1 MVDKIATVVDPWS
14 ISNGGNLMND
24 DRFDSK
30 KGDAPYV
37 PPAFRPRH
45 EQPRREMA
53 SPPPPMNPMSRIEF
67 ERLFGGRVLAWI
79 GGFATLLGIVFL
91 MRSAVDSS
99 WFTEEVRTLMAGF
112 GSLLLLAIGVWLH
125 ERKGRLE
132 AARIAVAVAIPGLF
146 ATAVVA
152 TQAYELVSP
161 VIGLEAAALIGV
173 LGVFIA
179 VRWSSMLVGSVGMLG
194 ALAAPM
200 LVGTGTDGASIAFV
214 ALALAASVGVLLW
227 QRWDWL
233 ALGAFAVS
241 APQLVSWLY
250 EEGFI
255 SFEGSIDPTRSVPLM
270 LAVLVGFWVLY
281 AAAAFGYELRT
292 RGEER
297 LPVSSWLLLLCS
309 SVLVVIAGGI
319 VIGDDSVA
327 LDAWIFGFAAVHLLL
342 GGAAIRFGVHR
353 EIGSLLIGG
362 GIGLSTFGLA
372 NAFDGPTLV
381 AAWAAMAAALAYLA
395 TRVDRTPSATLSDGQ
410 RLLIGALGFVG
421 LAVAHTL
428 VVEAPPYAIVE
439 GVDELGAAL
448 VAIACCA
455 GAALACWHWGRE
467 IEPRVATVMGFIGAG
482 GFVYLGSVAIIDLIG
497 DNVSGEA
504 REIGQAWLSAFW
516 TATGLV
522 SVIWGMVRRAPKARL
537 GGLAL
542 LMVAIA
548 KVWTYDLSELEELAR
563 ALSFVA
569 LGLLL
574 LGGAF
579 AYQRFLPKEEGEEP
593 REETDEREPQA
604 YL

>member
-1 MVDKIATVVDPWS
+1 MEAA
-14 ISNGGNLMND
+14 MND
-24 DRFDSK
+24 DNL
-30 KGDAPYV
+30 
-37 PPAFRPRH
+37 
-45 EQPRREMA
+45 
-53 SPPPPMNPMSRIEF
+53 SPLSRIEF

-79 GGFATLLGIVFL
+79 GGLATLLGIVFL

-112 GSLLLLAIGVWLH
+112 GSLLLLMIGVWLH
-125 ERKGRLE
+125 EKKGHLE

-152 TQAYELVSP
+152 TQAYDLVSP
-161 VIGLEAAALIGV
+161 VIGLEAAALIGM

-200 LVGTGTDGASIAFV
+200 LVGTATDGASIAFV

-255 SFEGSIDPTRSVPLM
+255 SFEGTTDPTQSVPLV

-297 LPVSSWLLLLCS
+297 LPISSCLLLFCG
-309 SVLVVIAGGI
+309 SVFVVLAGAVVI
-319 VIGDDSVA
+319 DNSSDLA
-327 LDAWIFGFAAVHLLL
+327 LNAWIFGFAAAHLLL

-362 GIGLSTFGLA
+362 GIGLATFGLA

-381 AAWAAMAAALAYLA
+381 AAWSAAAAALAYLA
-395 TRVDRTPSATLSDGQ
+395 TRVDRSVAPALSDSQ
-410 RLLIGALGFVG
+410 RLLVGALGFLG
-421 LAVAHTL
+421 LAIAHML
-428 VVEAPPYAIVE
+428 VVEAPPVAIAE
-439 GVDELGAAL
+439 GVEDLGASL

-455 GAALACWHWGRE
+455 AAAVACWYWGRE
-467 IEPRVATVMGFIGAG
+467 IEPKTATVAGYIGAS
-482 GFVYLGSVAIIDLIG
+482 GFVYLGSVAIIDVIG
-497 DNVSGEA
+497 DNASGEA

-516 TATGLV
+516 TATGLGAIV
-522 SVIWGMVRRAPKARL
+522 WGMVRRAPKARL

-542 LMVAIA
+542 LAIA
-548 KVWTYDLSELEELAR
+548 IAQVWTYELSELEETAR

-574 LGGAF
+574 LAGAF
-579 AYQRFLPKEEGEEP
+579 AYQRFLPDEEDEELE
-593 REETDEREPQA
+593 EETDEREPQA